1 MHDFKRLSR
10 YAGVLTGVAALLLGS
25 SALAKGGIGVA
36 SDQVKVINF
45 PQAVATV
52 YIGNPSIADVT
63 MIDPNH
69 AFLIGKNYGTTNVLA
84 LDSKGNQIFN
94 KPVTVTAGTSLV
106 TLHEGAAHRTFSCT
120 TSRCEATPM
129 PGDQRGPFDDA
140 TGEMDRR
147 VAQAKGSTT
156 PEVPQAQ

>member
-10 YAGVLTGVAALLLGS
+10 FAGALAGLAALLLAS
-25 SALAKGGIGVA
+25 SALAKGGIGVP
-36 SDQVKVINF
+36 SDQVKIVHF

-69 AFLIGKNYGTTNVLA
+69 AFLIGKNYGTTNVVA
-84 LDSKGNQIFN
+84 LDNKGNEVFN
-94 KPVTVTAGTSLV
+94 QPVTVTAGASLL
-106 TLHEGAAHRTFSCT
+106 TLHEGATHRTFSCT
-120 TSRCEATPM
+120 KSRCEATPM
-129 PGDQRGPFDDA
+129 PGDTKQPFDDT

-147 VAQAKGSTT
+147 VAQAKASTT
-156 PEVPQAQ
+156 PEVPQQQ